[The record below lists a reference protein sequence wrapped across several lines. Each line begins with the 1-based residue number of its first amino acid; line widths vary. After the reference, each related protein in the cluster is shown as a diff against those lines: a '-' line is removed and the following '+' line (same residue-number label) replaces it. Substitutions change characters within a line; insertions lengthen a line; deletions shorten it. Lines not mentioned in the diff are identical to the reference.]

1 MAENILTDAET
12 GKALG
17 TESDGKRPEGAE
29 RLYTEAEVASAIA
42 IRLSRKDAQYADY
55 DELKKKAGR
64 LAELEQA
71 QMSELEQAQARATA
85 LEAERDEALQRGNDR
100 LIVAAITMAATKLDF
115 ANPQDAYALADLAGL
130 VVNESGEVEG
140 AEEAVKVVADTRP
153 YLIERRIAPQTNA
166 GAGGGGRPSPQ
177 QVVLSDE
184 ELRVARRLRVTPEQ
198 YAEQKAKISS
208 GRG

>member
-130 VVNESGEVEG
+130 VVNQSGEVEG
-140 AEEAVKVVADTRP
+140 AVKVVADTRP